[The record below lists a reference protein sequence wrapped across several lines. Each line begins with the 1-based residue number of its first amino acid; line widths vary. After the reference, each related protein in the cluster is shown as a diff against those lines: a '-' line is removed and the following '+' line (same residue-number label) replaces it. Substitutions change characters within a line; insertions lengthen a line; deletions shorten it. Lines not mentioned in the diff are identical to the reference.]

1 MGPPWRRFGGG
12 VPGVGGGSATGKIYQ
27 LNDTQFSDDGVA
39 ISSYYT
45 THFFPE
51 RAVESSLGL
60 GAHRKLFSY

>member
-1 MGPPWRRFGGG
+1 VAAFAVDCQEWRRWRD
-12 VPGVGGGSATGKIYQ
+12 GKIYQ

-51 RAVESSLGL
+51 RA
-60 GAHRKLFSY
+60 